1 MTNQWPGIK
10 GVAPAL
16 RPDAVAKWTRQA
28 DAVCHHL
35 LVRSGKPHLEFCK
48 MADRKVAV
56 AGATGLVGNAA
67 LRHFG
72 GSGGCEVVALSRRK
86 PRALYGARYVQV
98 DLTDPAQCA
107 GMSAELRGATHLVYA
122 ALYEGPNLVDGWR
135 DERQIRTNDAMLR
148 NLMAVLEPAAPSL
161 RHVALLQGT
170 KAYGVHVRPLTVPAR
185 EGRSE
190 MHEQPNF
197 YWAQEN
203 FVRELQQGKAWHW
216 SILRPVLIVGEAMG
230 GAMDLIPPLGVYAAM
245 LREQGRA
252 LDYPGGAAR
261 VSQAVD
267 VDLLA
272 RAIGWAGEAGA
283 ARNEAFNVTNGDV
296 FTWENVW
303 PAIAEALDMKPGGAV
318 PLSLAATYPQWIA
331 PWDALRQKYDLI
343 SPDLEAFV
351 GLSFQYADYTMRYG
365 QTQPGP
371 PSIVS
376 TVKINQAD
384 FTEMM
389 DTEDTFRKWF
399 RHARSSRLLP

>member
-1 MTNQWPGIK
+1 MTNK
-10 GVAPAL
+10 
-16 RPDAVAKWTRQA
+16 
-28 DAVCHHL
+28 
-35 LVRSGKPHLEFCK
+35 
-48 MADRKVAV
+48 KVAV
-56 AGATGLVGNAA
+56 AGATGLVGHAA

-72 GSGGCEVVALSRRK
+72 NSPGCEVVALSRRK
-86 PRALYGARYVQV
+86 PRALHGARHVPV
-98 DLTDPAQCA
+98 DLTDAAQCTGA
-107 GMSAELRGATHLVYA
+107 AAELTGITHLVYA
-122 ALYEGPNLVDGWR
+122 ALYEAPNLVDGWR
-135 DERQIRTNDAMLR
+135 DDNQIRTNELMLR
-148 NLMAVLEPAAPSL
+148 NLMTVLEPVAPSL
-161 RHVALLQGT
+161 RHVTLLQGT

-190 MHEQPNF
+190 MYEQPNF
-197 YWAQEN
+197 YWAQET
-203 FVRELQQGKAWHW
+203 FLRELQRGKAWHW

-230 GAMDLIPPLGVYAAM
+230 GAMDLIPPLGVYASM

-272 RAIGWAGEAGA
+272 RAIGWAGEANA

-303 PAIAEALDMKPGGAV
+303 PAIAEALGMKPGGAA
-318 PLSLAATYPQWIA
+318 PLSLVKAYPQWIA
-331 PWDALRQKYDLI
+331 PWEELRRKYHLI
-343 SPDLEAFV
+343 SPGLEAFV
-351 GLSFQYADYTMRYG
+351 GLSFQYADYSMRCG

-376 TVKINQAD
+376 TVKINQAG

-389 DTEDTFRKWF
+389 DTEAMFRKWF
-399 RHARSSRLLP
+399 RQARANRLLP

>member
-1 MTNQWPGIK
+1 
-10 GVAPAL
+10 
-16 RPDAVAKWTRQA
+16 
-28 DAVCHHL
+28 
-35 LVRSGKPHLEFCK
+35 
-48 MADRKVAV
+48 MASKKVIV
-56 AGATGLVGNAA
+56 AGATGLVGGAA

-72 GSGGCEVVALSRRK
+72 VAGGCVVVALSRRK
-86 PRALYGARYVQV
+86 PRQLYGARHVAV
-98 DLTDPAQCA
+98 DLTVSDQCRHA
-107 GMSAELRGATHLVYA
+107 AAELRGATHLVYA
-122 ALYEGPNLVDGWR
+122 ALYESPSLVDGWR
-135 DERQIRTNDAMLR
+135 DPGQISTNDAMLR
-148 NLMAVLEPAAPSL
+148 NLMAVLEPAAPTL

-170 KAYGVHVRPLTVPAR
+170 KAYGVHVRPLKVPAR

-190 MHEQPNF
+190 MYEQPNF

-203 FVRELQQGKAWHW
+203 FLRGLQPEKTWHW

-252 LDYPGGAAR
+252 LDYPAGAAR

-272 RAIGWAGEAGA
+272 RAIAWSGEAEA

-303 PAIAEALDMKPGGAV
+303 PAIAEALDMNPGSNV
-318 PLSLAATYPQWIA
+318 PLSLAQTWPQWTA
-331 PWDALRQKYDLI
+331 PWEALRRKHDLI
-343 SPDLEAFV
+343 SPGLEAFV

-365 QTQPGP
+365 QTEPGP
-371 PSIVS
+371 PALVS
-376 TVKINQAD
+376 TVKINQAG

-389 DTEDTFRKWF
+389 DTEAMFGKWF
-399 RHARSSRLLP
+399 RQARASRLLP

>member
-1 MTNQWPGIK
+1 MTNK
-10 GVAPAL
+10 
-16 RPDAVAKWTRQA
+16 
-28 DAVCHHL
+28 
-35 LVRSGKPHLEFCK
+35 
-48 MADRKVAV
+48 KVVV

-72 GSGGCEVVALSRRK
+72 GVGGCEIIALSRRK
-86 PRALYGARYVQV
+86 PRELYGARHVPI
-98 DLTDPAQCA
+98 DLTDTAQCSHA
-107 GMSAELRGATHLVYA
+107 VAELKGATHLIYA
-122 ALYEGPNLVDGWR
+122 ALYEAPNLVDGWR
-135 DERQIRTNDAMLR
+135 DDRQIRTNDLMLR
-148 NLMAVLEPAAPSL
+148 NLMGALEPVAPSL
-161 RHVALLQGT
+161 KHVALLQGT

-190 MHEQPNF
+190 MYEQPNF

-203 FVRELQQGKAWHW
+203 FLRELQRGKAWHW

-230 GAMDLIPPLGVYAAM
+230 GAMDLIPPLGVYAAV

-272 RAIGWAGEAGA
+272 RAIAWSGEAEA

-303 PAIAEALDMKPGGAV
+303 PAISDALGMKPGTAV
-318 PLSLAATYPQWIA
+318 PLSLAREYPKWIA
-331 PWDALRQKYDLI
+331 PWDELRRKHHLI
-343 SPDLEAFV
+343 SPSLEAFV
-351 GLSFQYADYTMRYG
+351 GLSFQYADYSMRYG
-365 QTQPGP
+365 QTQSGP

-376 TVKINQAD
+376 TVKVNRAG

-389 DTEDTFRKWF
+389 DTEEMFRKWF
-399 RHARSSRLLP
+399 KQARSSRLLP

>member
-1 MTNQWPGIK
+1 
-10 GVAPAL
+10 
-16 RPDAVAKWTRQA
+16 
-28 DAVCHHL
+28 
-35 LVRSGKPHLEFCK
+35 
-48 MADRKVAV
+48 MADKKVVV

-72 GSGGCEVVALSRRK
+72 ASHGCEVVALSRRR
-86 PRALYGARYVQV
+86 PRELRGARYVQV
-98 DLTDPAQCA
+98 DLTDPAQCTRV
-107 GMSAELRGATHLVYA
+107 SSELQGATHLVYA
-122 ALYEGPNLVDGWR
+122 ALYEGPNLIDGWR
-135 DERQIRTNDAMLR
+135 DPNQIQTNDLMLR

-161 RHVALLQGT
+161 THVALLQGT
-170 KAYGVHVRPLTVPAR
+170 KAYGVHVRPLAVPAR

-190 MHEQPNF
+190 MYEQPNF

-203 FVRELQQGKAWHW
+203 FLRELQHGKAWHW

-230 GAMDLIPPLGVYAAM
+230 GAMDLIPPLGVYAAIV
-245 LREQGRA
+245 REQGRA

-272 RAIGWAGEAGA
+272 RAIGWAGEAEA

-318 PLSLAATYPQWIA
+318 PLSLAENYPQWVV
-331 PWDALRQKYDLI
+331 PWDALRRKYDLI
-343 SPDLEAFV
+343 SPGLEQFV
-351 GLSFQYADYTMRYG
+351 GLSFQYADYSMRYG

-371 PSIVS
+371 PAIVS
-376 TVKINQAD
+376 TVKINKAG

-389 DTEDTFRKWF
+389 DTEDMFRKWF
-399 RHARSSRLLP
+399 RRARSSRLLP

>member
-1 MTNQWPGIK
+1 
-10 GVAPAL
+10 
-16 RPDAVAKWTRQA
+16 
-28 DAVCHHL
+28 
-35 LVRSGKPHLEFCK
+35 
-48 MADRKVAV
+48 MADKKVMV

-67 LRHFG
+67 LRHF
-72 GSGGCEVVALSRRK
+72 SAAEGCEVGALSRRK
-86 PRALYGARYVQV
+86 PRELHGARYVQV
-98 DLTDPAQCA
+98 DLTDPAQCTRL
-107 GMSAELRGATHLVYA
+107 SVELRDATHLVYA
-122 ALYEGPNLVDGWR
+122 ALYEGPNLIDGWR
-135 DERQIRTNDAMLR
+135 DPSQIRTNDLMLR

-161 RHVALLQGT
+161 KHVALLQGT

-190 MHEQPNF
+190 MYEQPNF

-203 FVRELQQGKAWHW
+203 FLRELQQGKAWHW

-261 VSQAVD
+261 VGQAVD

-272 RAIGWAGEAGA
+272 RAIAWSGESDA

-296 FTWENVW
+296 FTWENIW
-303 PAIAEALDMKPGGAV
+303 PVVADALGMKPGRAV
-318 PLSLAATYPQWIA
+318 PLSLAQEWKKWIA
-331 PWDALRQKYDLI
+331 PWDELRRRHSLA
-343 SPDLEAFV
+343 SPGLEEFV
-351 GLSFQYADYTMRYG
+351 GLSFQYADYSMRCG
-365 QTQPGP
+365 QAQSGP

-376 TVKINQAD
+376 TVKINQAG

-389 DTEDTFRKWF
+389 DTEAMFRKWF
-399 RHARSSRLLP
+399 GRARSSRLLP

>member
-1 MTNQWPGIK
+1 M
-10 GVAPAL
+10 
-16 RPDAVAKWTRQA
+16 PDK
-28 DAVCHHL
+28 
-35 LVRSGKPHLEFCK
+35 
-48 MADRKVAV
+48 KVVV

-72 GSGGCEVVALSRRK
+72 SSECETIALSRRK
-86 PRALYGARYVQV
+86 PRDLHGARHVRV
-98 DLTDPAQCA
+98 DLTDAAQCA
-107 GMSAELRGATHLVYA
+107 AMAAQLQDATHLVYA
-122 ALYEGPNLVDGWR
+122 ALYEAPNLVDGWR
-135 DERQIRTNDAMLR
+135 DPGQIQTNDLMLR

-190 MHEQPNF
+190 MYEQPNF

-203 FVRELQQGKAWHW
+203 FLRELQQGKAWHW
-216 SILRPVLIVGEAMG
+216 SILRPVLIVGETIG
-230 GAMDLIPPLGVYAAM
+230 GAMDLIPPLGVYDAI
-245 LREQGRA
+245 LREQGRP

-272 RAIGWAGEAGA
+272 RAIAWAGEAEA

-303 PAIAEALDMKPGGAV
+303 PAIADALDMKPGDAA
-318 PLSLAATYPQWIA
+318 PLSLAQKSPQWAA
-331 PWDALRQKYDLI
+331 PWDTIRRKHNLI
-343 SPDLEAFV
+343 SPGLEEFV
-351 GLSFQYADYTMRYG
+351 GLSFQYADYSMRYG
-365 QTQPGP
+365 HTEAGP

-376 TVKINQAD
+376 TVKINHAG

-389 DTEDTFRKWF
+389 DTEAMFRKWF
-399 RHARSSRLLP
+399 KQARSRRLLP

>member
-1 MTNQWPGIK
+1 
-10 GVAPAL
+10 
-16 RPDAVAKWTRQA
+16 
-28 DAVCHHL
+28 
-35 LVRSGKPHLEFCK
+35 
-48 MADRKVAV
+48 MADKKVVV

-72 GSGGCEVVALSRRK
+72 GTGGCDVVALARRE
-86 PRALYGARYVQV
+86 PRELYGARYVPI
-98 DLTDPAQCA
+98 DLADPAQC
-107 GMSAELRGATHLVYA
+107 LRAAVEMKGTTHLVYA
-122 ALYEGPNLVDGWR
+122 ALYEAPNLIDGWR
-135 DERQIRTNDAMLR
+135 DANQIRTNDRMLR
-148 NLMAVLEPAAPSL
+148 NLMAALEPVAPGL

-190 MHEQPNF
+190 MYEQPNF

-203 FVRELQQGKAWHW
+203 FLRELQKGKHWHW
-216 SILRPVLIVGEAMG
+216 SILRPVLIVGLAMG

-272 RAIGWAGEAGA
+272 RAIAWSGEATA

-303 PAIAEALDMKPGGAV
+303 PAIADALDMKPGAAV
-318 PLSLAATYPQWIA
+318 PLSLAQEYPKWIA
-331 PWDALRQKYDLI
+331 PWDELRRKRDLVA
-343 SPDLEAFV
+343 PDLEAFV
-351 GLSFQYADYTMRYG
+351 GLSFQYADYSMRHG
-365 QTQPGP
+365 QTQSGP

-376 TVKINQAD
+376 TVKINQAG

-389 DTEDTFRKWF
+389 DTEAMFRKWF
-399 RHARSSRLLP
+399 RQARSSRLLP

>member
-1 MTNQWPGIK
+1 MQHK
-10 GVAPAL
+10 
-16 RPDAVAKWTRQA
+16 
-28 DAVCHHL
+28 
-35 LVRSGKPHLEFCK
+35 
-48 MADRKVAV
+48 KVIV

-72 GSGGCEVVALSRRK
+72 ASACEVVALSRRK
-86 PRALYGARYVQV
+86 PRDLHGATHVQV
-98 DLTDPAQCA
+98 DLTDAAQCA
-107 GMSAELRGATHLVYA
+107 GAAAQLRGATHLVYA
-122 ALYEGPNLVDGWR
+122 ALYETSNLVDGWR
-135 DERQIRTNDAMLR
+135 DERQIATNDRMLR
-148 NLMAVLEPAAPSL
+148 NLMAVLEPAAPTL

-190 MHEQPNF
+190 MYQQPNF

-203 FVRELQQGKAWHW
+203 FLRELQQGKAWHW
-216 SILRPVLIVGEAMG
+216 SILRPVLIVGLAMG

-272 RAIGWAGEAGA
+272 RAIAWAGEADA

-296 FTWENVW
+296 FAWQNVW
-303 PAIAEALDMKPGGAV
+303 PAISDALDMKPGDAV
-318 PLSLAATYPQWIA
+318 PLSLAQSFPQWIA
-331 PWDALRQKYDLI
+331 PWEALRRKHGLI
-343 SPDLEAFV
+343 SPGLDAFV
-351 GLSFQYADYTMRYG
+351 GLSFQYADYSMRHG
-365 QTQPGP
+365 RTDPGP

-376 TVKINQAD
+376 TVKINQAG

-389 DTEDTFRKWF
+389 DTEDMFRKWF
-399 RHARSSRLLP
+399 RLARAKGLLP